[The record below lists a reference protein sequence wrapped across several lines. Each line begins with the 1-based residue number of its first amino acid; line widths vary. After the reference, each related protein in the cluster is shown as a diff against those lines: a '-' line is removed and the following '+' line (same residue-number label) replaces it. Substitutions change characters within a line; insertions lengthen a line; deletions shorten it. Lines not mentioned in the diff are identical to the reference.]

1 LRREAPDSAGV
12 ALTIGQ
18 FLREAAARLAA
29 HSPSPRLDAEALLL
43 HVCDMNRTELL
54 TRANVELSSTARE
67 QLNALLVRREAGE
80 PIAYL
85 TGVREFWSLPLQI
98 STEVLIPRPETELLV
113 ERALA
118 HIPHEASWSVADLG
132 TGSGAVAIAIARE
145 RPHCRVIAT
154 DASPAALA
162 VARENARR
170 LGVPNI
176 TFRVGDWCAALGEDS
191 LKLIASNP
199 PYVCAGDRHLTEGDV
214 RFEPRAALAAGTDGL
229 DAIRAIASG
238 CACHLPGGG
247 ILMLEH
253 GHDQAAAVSRL
264 LIAAGFRDI
273 VVHRD
278 LAGLERVTEARHAT

>member
-1 LRREAPDSAGV
+1 LRPEAPDSAGV
-12 ALTIGQ
+12 PLTIGQ
-18 FLREAAARLAA
+18 FLREAEARLAS
-29 HSPSPRLDAEALLL
+29 HSPSPRLDAEALLM
-43 HVCDMNRTELL
+43 HVGELSRAELL
-54 TRANVELSSTARE
+54 TRTNVELPSTAQER
-67 QLNALLVRREAGE
+67 LNALLVRREAGE

-85 TGVREFWSLPLQI
+85 TGVREFWSLPLRI
-98 STEVLIPRPETELLV
+98 SRAVLIPRPETELLV

-118 HIPHEASWSVADLG
+118 HIPREASWSIADLG

-176 TFRVGDWCAALGEDS
+176 IFRVGDWCAALGEES

-214 RFEPRAALAAGTDGL
+214 RFEPRAALAAGADGL

-238 CACHLPGGG
+238 CTRHLTGRG

-253 GHDQAAAVSRL
+253 GHDQAAAVSKL